1 MHAWG
6 HDAARRF
13 KPAAPEMLRATATI
27 TPAPNGQTCPGVCD
41 DNFVAMT
48 TLRILIADDHPLYRD
63 GLRAALA
70 AAGFDVVS
78 EAADG
83 RQAIALSLELQPDV
97 VIMDLDMPRTGGI
110 EATRRIAHDS
120 PHVAILVLTM
130 LADDESVF
138 AALRAGARGY
148 LLKGAGQAEIVRAV
162 QTVAD
167 GAGVFGASV
176 ARRVMEHFSGQHPSE
191 PFPELTERE
200 REVLSMVA
208 AGQNN
213 AAIADRLI
221 LAPKTVRN
229 HISNILTKLQV
240 SDRAQAIVRARSA
253 GLG

>member
-1 MHAWG
+1 LSDRGRHPRTE
-6 HDAARRF
+6 H
-13 KPAAPEMLRATATI
+13 
-27 TPAPNGQTCPGVCD
+27 QTCPGVCD

-48 TLRILIADDHPLYRD
+48 TLRVLIADDHPLYRD
-63 GLRAALA
+63 GLGAALA
-70 AAGFDVVS
+70 AAGFDVVG

-83 RQAIALSLELQPDV
+83 RQAVALSLELQPDV
-97 VIMDLDMPRTGGI
+97 VIMDLDMPGMGGI
-110 EATRRIAHDS
+110 EATRRIAHGS
-120 PHVAILVLTM
+120 PHIGILVLTM
-130 LADDESVF
+130 LADDDSVF
-138 AALRAGARGY
+138 AALRVGARGY

-167 GAGVFGASV
+167 GGGVFGATL
-176 ARRVMEHFSGQHPSE
+176 ARRVMDHFGGRHATE

-213 AAIADRLI
+213 AAIADRLM

-240 SDRAQAIVRARSA
+240 SDRAQAIIRARSA

>member
-1 MHAWG
+1 
-6 HDAARRF
+6 
-13 KPAAPEMLRATATI
+13 
-27 TPAPNGQTCPGVCD
+27 
-41 DNFVAMT
+41 MT

-63 GLRAALA
+63 GLKAALD
-70 AAGFDVVS
+70 AAGFDVVG

-83 RQAIALSLELQPDV
+83 GRAVALSLELHPDV
-97 VIMDLDMPRTGGI
+97 IIMDLNMPNTGGI
-110 EATRRIAHDS
+110 EATRRIARGS

-130 LADDESVF
+130 LGDDESVF

-148 LLKGAGQAEIVRAV
+148 LLKGAGQSEIVHAV
-162 QTVAD
+162 QVVAD
-167 GAGVFGASV
+167 GGGVFGASI
-176 ARRVMEHFSGQHPSE
+176 ARRVMEHFSGQRASE

-213 AAIADRLI
+213 AAIAARLA

-240 SDRAQAIVRARSA
+240 SNRGQAIIRARAA

>member
-1 MHAWG
+1 M
-6 HDAARRF
+6 F
-13 KPAAPEMLRATATI
+13 PTTAVI
-27 TPAPNGQTCPGVCD
+27 TPAPNRQSCRGVYD
-41 DNFVAMT
+41 DNLVAMT
-48 TLRILIADDHPLYRD
+48 TLRVLIADDHPLYRD
-63 GLRAALA
+63 GLRTALITT
-70 AAGFDVVS
+70 GFDVVG

-83 RQAIALSLELQPDV
+83 RHAIALSLELQPDV
-97 VIMDLDMPRTGGI
+97 VVMDLDMPGTGGI
-110 EATRRIAHDS
+110 EATRRVAHDS

-167 GAGVFGASV
+167 GGGVFGASV
-176 ARRVMEHFSGQHPSE
+176 ARRVMEHFSGQHASE

-208 AGQNN
+208 GGHNN
-213 AAIADRLI
+213 AVIAARLA

-229 HISNILTKLQV
+229 HISNILTKLHV
-240 SDRAQAIVRARSA
+240 SDRAQAIVRARTA